1 MTRRGGR
8 LIARAHGRV
17 DAIRLGRRYCTVVFM
32 HLDEWDRYGYVLEA
46 ARVLRPGGRLY
57 IDNFTLTTDEGWRVF
72 EEVRL
77 AFPRRKPSHVSKAST
92 PQELEAYLGR
102 AGFEAASVEVDGAW
116 VRAVGRLPAEH
127 GLVQA

>member
-1 MTRRGGR
+1 
-8 LIARAHGRV
+8 
-17 DAIRLGRRYCTVVFM
+17 
-32 HLDEWDRYGYVLEA
+32 
-46 ARVLRPGGRLY
+46 
-57 IDNFTLTTDEGWRVF
+57 VF

-92 PQELEAYLGR
+92 PQELEAYLRR

-116 VRAVGRLPAEH
+116 VRGVGRLPAAQ